1 MTVAKGNEKVAKE
14 EDLDQT
20 PSTKENKKYDISD
33 ALEVT
38 GHFTT
43 RYSNGLTLGV
53 RLEAIPETRGVHVDV
68 VYVLDLRVA
77 EFGSSGLAM
86 RAAVLESIN
95 RSLPRVM
102 GDVGLDEFMS
112 EVAVLTP
119 WGRIYLSLLRGSSG
133 RTESLIHET
142 RTVYVINEG
151 TKPTMDLTWLT
162 DTGRVVTPEEF
173 ILARRSDARST
184 LPNLK
189 KSILAS
195 KWTLLESGFTKG
207 WFGVLALAGLII
219 GMATSFS
226 VLTVDSGSLIIPLLV
241 SALSGLVGGW
251 LLQSSRNSIN
261 GFVTSL
267 SEEQKILAR
276 LGDSDRISQSIIE
289 NEDKLILI
297 GDLNF
302 VVSPLIAAS
311 GRALEEGDVDAA
323 VSAACSVLDECV
335 RLAPL
340 ESNSNS
346 AVMISADVGLRKFL
360 GLFEDLGGVEEEE
373 ALALAYVGFTGHV
386 TKVVTFTEAVEHLT
400 QLNNALYHIGA
411 LRPDIKDS
419 IDDHLNQ
426 RAMKETVEAI
436 DKEIVSDEAEISTPT
451 KKKDPSEVKED
462 EPDTKEVSEDDEEI
476 FEEILH
482 ASVDTSSNTEDG
494 IESDE
499 PEMKITGAD
508 VVIGETRKKK
518 KRVKETKQLS
528 LLDEIELAESTGVS
542 EEERGSASV

>member
-1 MTVAKGNEKVAKE
+1 
-14 EDLDQT
+14 
-20 PSTKENKKYDISD
+20 
-33 ALEVT
+33 
-38 GHFTT
+38 
-43 RYSNGLTLGV
+43 
-53 RLEAIPETRGVHVDV
+53 
-68 VYVLDLRVA
+68 
-77 EFGSSGLAM
+77 
-86 RAAVLESIN
+86 
-95 RSLPRVM
+95 
-102 GDVGLDEFMS
+102 
-112 EVAVLTP
+112 
-119 WGRIYLSLLRGSSG
+119 
-133 RTESLIHET
+133 
-142 RTVYVINEG
+142 
-151 TKPTMDLTWLT
+151 
-162 DTGRVVTPEEF
+162 
-173 ILARRSDARST
+173 
-184 LPNLK
+184 
-189 KSILAS
+189 
-195 KWTLLESGFTKG
+195 
-207 WFGVLALAGLII
+207 
-219 GMATSFS
+219 
-226 VLTVDSGSLIIPLLV
+226 
-241 SALSGLVGGW
+241 
-251 LLQSSRNSIN
+251 
-261 GFVTSL
+261 
-267 SEEQKILAR
+267 
-276 LGDSDRISQSIIE
+276 
-289 NEDKLILI
+289 
-297 GDLNF
+297 
-302 VVSPLIAAS
+302 
-311 GRALEEGDVDAA
+311 
-323 VSAACSVLDECV
+323 
-335 RLAPL
+335 
-340 ESNSNS
+340 
-346 AVMISADVGLRKFL
+346 MISADVGLRKFL

-528 LLDEIELAESTGVS
+528 LLDEIELAESTGGS